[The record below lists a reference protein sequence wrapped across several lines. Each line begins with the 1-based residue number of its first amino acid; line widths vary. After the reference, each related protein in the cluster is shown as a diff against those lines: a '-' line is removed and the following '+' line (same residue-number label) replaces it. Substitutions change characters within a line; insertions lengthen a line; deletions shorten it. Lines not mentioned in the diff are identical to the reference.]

1 MTLMGKILAIVNL
14 ALSLGVVALIAM
26 TYVSRT
32 SWHDAYL
39 NKENQLKVSQADA
52 AAFKKEMEEARG
64 AKAQL
69 EDQLVKQK
77 AGADKDKK
85 DLESQIVQL
94 KDNLKK
100 ANDDI
105 GKQVAAQNAAGDVLK
120 RQQKEVEY
128 LKSLVTFRDAELA
141 KQKKQNI
148 DMQQAMVE
156 ATINAKQERDRNE
169 RLLQENERLT
179 KDLRQMQQVASTTS
193 LKKEGPK
200 KNPPAE
206 DIEGR
211 VKSTDPTNGYV
222 TVSVGSDAGLNKGNT
237 LEAYRLEPDP
247 LYLGW
252 VQIVDVRP
260 NEAVAR
266 PIELRGRGA
275 IRVGDLVSS
284 NIMRRGK

>member
-14 ALSLGVVALIAM
+14 VLSIGVVALIAT

-32 SWHDAYL
+32 NWHDAYV
-39 NKENQLKVSQADA
+39 NKDNQLKVSQADA
-52 AAFKKEMEEARG
+52 AAFKKEVEDLRG
-64 AKAQL
+64 TKAQL
-69 EDQLVKQK
+69 EDQLAKQK
-77 AGADKDKK
+77 AATEKEKK
-85 DLESQIVQL
+85 DLDNQITQL
-94 KDNLKK
+94 SDKLKK
-100 ANDDI
+100 ANEDI
-105 GKQVAAQNAAGDVLK
+105 GKHVAAQNAAGDVLK

-128 LKSLVTFRDAELA
+128 LKSLVNFRNDELA

-156 ATINAKQERDRNE
+156 ATINARQERDRNE

-179 KDLRQMQQVASTTS
+179 KDLRQTQQMASTTS
-193 LKKEGPK
+193 LKKEAPK

-211 VKSTDPTNGYV
+211 VKSVDSANGYV

-237 LEAYRLEPDP
+237 LEAFRLDPDP
-247 LYLGW
+247 AYLGAI
-252 VQIVDVRP
+252 QIVDVRP
-260 NEAVAR
+260 NEAVGR
-266 PIELRGRGA
+266 PMGMEPRRL
-275 IRVGDLVSS
+275 RVGDVVSS